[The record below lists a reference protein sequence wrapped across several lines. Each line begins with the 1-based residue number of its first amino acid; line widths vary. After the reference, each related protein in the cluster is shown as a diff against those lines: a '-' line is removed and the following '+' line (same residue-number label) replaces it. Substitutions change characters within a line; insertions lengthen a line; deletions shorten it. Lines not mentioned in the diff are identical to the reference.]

1 MTATPDAVQ
10 TTLEEFI
17 AMIPP
22 DQREV
27 LASDIT
33 RLLSEGWGEL
43 VFTIVRGKISGH
55 VVTVS
60 KVYNRQ

>member
-1 MTATPDAVQ
+1 MTVTPDAVQ

-27 LASDIT
+27 LAAIADY
-33 RLLSEGWGEL
+33 LPESEE
-43 VFTIVRGKISGH
+43 
-55 VVTVS
+55 
-60 KVYNRQ
+60 